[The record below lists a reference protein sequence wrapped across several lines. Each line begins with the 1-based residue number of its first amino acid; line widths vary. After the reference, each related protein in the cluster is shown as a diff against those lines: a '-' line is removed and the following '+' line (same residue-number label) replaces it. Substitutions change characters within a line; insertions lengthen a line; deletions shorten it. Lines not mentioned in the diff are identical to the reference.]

1 MPLDLITRPT
11 SPSAGLVLEKQANPH
26 LIKKPRALVCF
37 EQKRATGGLRMLLAI
52 ATETEQKSC
61 REKQQLLLLLRQE
74 IDFPFEGKSK
84 SNLSFLSRRGLVF
97 PFIKRRVEARPNTHK
112 FPNFFGAVTAISR
125 AHFELLNGFS
135 NQFWGW
141 GGEDDDM
148 EERIKHAK
156 LNVTKC
162 SKDIDR

>member
-1 MPLDLITRPT
+1 M
-11 SPSAGLVLEKQANPH
+11 G
-26 LIKKPRALVCF
+26 
-37 EQKRATGGLRMLLAI
+37 
-52 ATETEQKSC
+52 
-61 REKQQLLLLLRQE
+61 
-74 IDFPFEGKSK
+74 DFPSIEDVMCMFPQ
-84 SNLSFLSRRGLVF
+84 SNAESPRLMAVAVDRW
-97 PFIKRRVEARPNTHK
+97 NYTHK

-148 EERIKHAK
+148 YERIKHAK
-156 LNVTKC
+156 LNVTRC